1 MIYLNSFYILYYIR
15 KRIKTRELLMKL
27 DNKTIFSLLIVLLF
41 VGSMFAIMVGGS
53 GRQTKP
59 STDINSDININTT
72 PVNYQAE
79 FDANITE
86 IFSQIIVAGKPVDYD
101 QTTVETKLNELQ
113 GIKSR
118 KIEFRQATDGNINLI
133 ISLNIQT
140 EKKAEIISKIKDMN
154 IVYEPVELYQQALIS
169 VPEDIN
175 FTNDSNQTMSY
186 YFGAAPISAIV
197 GIDTQKGDKISA
209 VCYATFT
216 GQKLTNATAIE
227 MYNNSGSPQMLVSS
241 GDFNVID
248 YEPQIYIEAQTMLI
262 YSKDKNEIEEKIK
275 KDYNDTEITYNISQ
289 NLVYTIPEDKN
300 LEILK
305 NDLNNLKNN
314 NLFTDY
320 TLDEENLSLEVY
332 LKEDINSTE
341 YESIKKQIK
350 ELSSATV
357 IASEPKTNISI
368 ILNYGT
374 VDIPKIN
381 RVLEG
386 YGFADIKYKTT
397 ANVDTSNL
405 VIEGK
410 KYNYEQA
417 STQAL
422 VNYPEDLDKT
432 TLTLQIQAYAQR
444 ENIMYLGLQK

>member
-1 MIYLNSFYILYYIR
+1 MIYLNSFYILYYIQ

-41 VGSMFAIMVGGS
+41 VGSMFAIMTRGTGG
-53 GRQTKP
+53 QTKP
-59 STDINSDININTT
+59 STDINSDININTK
-72 PVNYQAE
+72 PISYQAE
-79 FDANITE
+79 FDANVGE

-101 QTTVETKLNELQ
+101 QTAIESKLNELQ

-118 KIEFRQATDGNINLI
+118 NMDFRQAADGNINLI
-133 ISLNIQT
+133 INLNIQAD
-140 EKKAEIISKIKDMN
+140 KKQEIISKIKEIN
-154 IVYEPVELYQQALIS
+154 IISEPIEFYQQALIYA
-169 VPEDIN
+169 PEDVN
-175 FTNDSNQTMSY
+175 FTNDSNQTINY
-186 YFGAAPISAIV
+186 YFGAAPISAII
-197 GIDTQKGDKISA
+197 GIDTEKGDKISTT
-209 VCYATFT
+209 CYASFT
-216 GQKLTNATAIE
+216 GQKLVSSTAIE
-227 MYNNSGSPQMLVSS
+227 MYNYSGSPQMLVSS
-241 GDFNVID
+241 GDFNVIA

-275 KDYNDTEITYNISQ
+275 KDYNDAEITYNLSQ

-305 NDLNNLKNN
+305 NDLNNLKNS

-320 TLDEENLSLEVY
+320 ALDEENLSLEVY
-332 LKEDINSTE
+332 LKEDTNSTE

-368 ILNYGT
+368 LLNYGT
-374 VDIPKIN
+374 ADMQKIN
-381 RVLEG
+381 SILED

-410 KYNYEQA
+410 KYNYEQPT
-417 STQAL
+417 TQAL
-422 VNYPEDLDKT
+422 VDYPEDLNKT

-444 ENIMYLGLQK
+444 DNILYLGLQK